1 MRPITVA
8 CVLSLYAGAA
18 LGNRAD
24 DILRTLGDSDRR
36 TVLARMLAA
45 SGERCGE
52 VVEAFR
58 QGRDRQDN
66 AYWSVRCSN
75 GAALQIRVAPDAGG
89 STRITDCGVIARSGA
104 RPICFMRF

>member
-45 SGERCGE
+45 SG
-52 VVEAFR
+52 
-58 QGRDRQDN
+58 
-66 AYWSVRCSN
+66 VRCSN